1 MFTIHILNVKDWFN
15 FLNEFTAFLKSDEF
29 LKASRFSEV
38 NLKMRFHGT
47 LLLDVDGV
55 KSVGDF
61 EYWDIYGD
69 GAPIGYLEVAYMDQ
83 HFFALSV
90 EAIDA
95 LLSDD
100 ELRDFMLSGAS
111 WASPVAPIFLSLT
124 FDVSDDVKRLI
135 GNFVSNYRDDYP
147 NNIARKFVPRAV
159 IC

>member
-15 FLNEFTAFLKSDEF
+15 FISEFEKFIKSEAFSR
-29 LKASRFSEV
+29 ASKFSNV
-38 NLKMRFHGT
+38 YMKMRFHGS

-69 GAPIGYLEVAYMDQ
+69 DVPIGFLEVAYMDQ
-83 HFFALSV
+83 HFFSLSV

-95 LLSDD
+95 LLSDED
-100 ELRDFMLSGAS
+100 LMKFMLSGS
-111 WASPVAPIFLSLT
+111 QWASPVAPISLSFN
-124 FDVSDDVKRLI
+124 FDVSDDLKNLI
-135 GNFVSNYRDDYP
+135 QNFISNYRDDYP
-147 NNIARKFVPRAV
+147 NEIAMKFAPKAV